1 MHKTNAFTLLKCIV
15 FSVVWT
21 CCWGKK
27 SPKSQFYVDFGLVGE
42 VLRCCYRKAI
52 VRPAITMLT
61 IDMSLMRMFSE
72 GPEVSLNGSPT
83 VSPTIVAL

>member
-27 SPKSQFYVDFGLVGE
+27 IPKSQFYVDFGLVGE
-42 VLRCCYRKAI
+42 VFLLWQAAKAE
-52 VRPAITMLT
+52 R
-61 IDMSLMRMFSE
+61 RW
-72 GPEVSLNGSPT
+72 
-83 VSPTIVAL
+83 

>member
-42 VLRCCYRKAI
+42 VFLLWQATKAERRC
-52 VRPAITMLT
+52 
-61 IDMSLMRMFSE
+61 
-72 GPEVSLNGSPT
+72 
-83 VSPTIVAL
+83 